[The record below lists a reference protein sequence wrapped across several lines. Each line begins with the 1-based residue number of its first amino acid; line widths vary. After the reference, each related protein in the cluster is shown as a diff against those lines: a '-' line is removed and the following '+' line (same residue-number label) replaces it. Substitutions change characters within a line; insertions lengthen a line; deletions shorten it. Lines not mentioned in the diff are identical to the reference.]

1 LAQAARRQNRSKGW
15 SDAMD
20 AEHRVL
26 LIKTWEL
33 IETTRKEVLGLREE
47 IRLAQNTINQ
57 SRKLLSR
64 AEQSVNRLANPARS
78 L

>member
-1 LAQAARRQNRSKGW
+1 
-15 SDAMD
+15 MD

-64 AEQSVNRLANPARS
+64 DEQSVNRLANPARS

>member
-1 LAQAARRQNRSKGW
+1 
-15 SDAMD
+15 MD

-26 LIKTWEL
+26 LIKTWKL
-33 IETTRKEVLGLREE
+33 IETTHEGVLRLNKE

-64 AEQSVNRLANPARS
+64 AEQSVESPREPRGDALNLPVVGVP
-78 L
+78 

>member
-1 LAQAARRQNRSKGW
+1 
-15 SDAMD
+15 MD

-26 LIKTWEL
+26 LIKTWKL
-33 IETTRKEVLGLREE
+33 TETTREGVLRLHEE

-57 SRKLLSR
+57 YRKLLSR
-64 AEQSVNRLANPARS
+64 AEQSVSRLANPEES